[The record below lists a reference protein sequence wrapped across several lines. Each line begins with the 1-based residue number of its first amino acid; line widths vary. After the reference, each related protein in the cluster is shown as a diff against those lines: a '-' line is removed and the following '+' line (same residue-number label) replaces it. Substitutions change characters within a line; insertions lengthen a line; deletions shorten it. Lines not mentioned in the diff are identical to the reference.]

1 MKLRKK
7 NGGIPLYQQVKEHI
21 VTRILAGDW
30 PQGAKVPSE
39 NQLTGSLG
47 ISRMTAHRALR
58 ELTSEGWLTR
68 VQGAG
73 TFVAESKP
81 QSALLEIRNI
91 REEIAERGHTH
102 TCEVILLA
110 QEKASADIAHA
121 LELSAG
127 EDVYH
132 SVLVHKENKRPVQ
145 VENRHVNPA
154 FAPKFLEQDFTRVTA
169 FEYFGSL
176 GPIDA
181 AEHIIEAVLPN
192 EMNRRLLRCRASEP
206 CMLLTRRTWSNGLVV
221 SRVRQLYPG
230 SRYRLAGRQE
240 YNQTTR

>member
-1 MKLRKK
+1 MALCK
-7 NGGIPLYQQVKEHI
+7 NSCGVPLYKQVKEHV

-30 PQGAKVPSE
+30 PQGQTLPSE
-39 NQLTGSLG
+39 NQLTGELG
-47 ISRMTAHRALR
+47 VSRMTVHRALR

-81 QSALLEIRNI
+81 QSALMEIRNI
-91 REEIAERGHTH
+91 REEIAERGHIH
-102 TCEVILLA
+102 SCEVVLLT
-110 QEKASADIAHA
+110 QEKANADIAHA
-121 LELSAG
+121 LGVGAG
-127 EDVYH
+127 TSVYH
-132 SVLVHKENKRPVQ
+132 SIFLHKEDKHPVQ
-145 VENRHVNPA
+145 VENRYVNPA

-169 FEYFGSL
+169 FEYFGQL

-206 CMLLTRRTWSNGLVV
+206 CLLLTRRTWSNGLVV
-221 SRVRQLYPG
+221 SRVRQMYPG
-230 SRYRLAGRQE
+230 SRYRLASRQE
-240 YNQTTR
+240 YNRATH